1 MALATSLLANRSSR
15 LAFFRKLR
23 KSLYFRLGA
32 LLLSFTFILILVL
45 YYQFNYSFTTQDSIF
60 DSHEAYYYSKMVQGW
75 GTPPDTVLIK
85 EDIENL
91 LLDCIIFRLKDDYSE
106 ENGYGPIYWAYP
118 PKLKPEVFYSLTFME
133 DFEKHGVS
141 IPLQVDMGT
150 MGNRPS
156 TAVATDKFVF
166 YFSVDYTEPSGLA
179 NFILASILTII
190 SMIGLSFFIQRY
202 LYPVQLIKERVFA
215 LEEGDLESEIAIIGD
230 DELASLSRAVNRMIN
245 DIRYLLNQKQQ
256 LLLDV
261 SHELRTPL
269 ARMQLLIEML
279 PDHKNIGRLKNEV
292 SLLEGMISNMLL
304 SDRLSTPYQDLD
316 ISSIRLSRII
326 EKVLSMFPN
335 NHKIVEIIGDIPS
348 IKLNVDELKITLAI
362 RNLIDNAQKYAFSG
376 DKIQVS
382 FMLDSDNLVINIKDF
397 GPGISHDNI
406 EKLTTPF
413 YRVIKEGQNKRPGF
427 GLGLTICKKIIE
439 SHKGTLSISSKIGD
453 GSIFS
458 LILPL
463 N

>member
-1 MALATSLLANRSSR
+1 VLATSSLANQSSR
-15 LAFFRKLR
+15 ITFFRKLR

-32 LLLSFTFILILVL
+32 LLLGFTFILILVL

-60 DSHEAYYYSKMVQGW
+60 DAHEAYYYSEMVEGW
-75 GTPPDTVLIK
+75 GSPPDTNLIK

-91 LLDCIIFRLKDDYSE
+91 HLDCIIFRMEDDYSDE
-106 ENGYGPIYWAYP
+106 DGYGPIYWAYP
-118 PKLKPEVFYSLTFME
+118 SELKPEVFYSWTFPE

-150 MGNRPS
+150 MGDRP
-156 TAVATDKFVF
+156 TAAVATDEFVF
-166 YFSVDYTEPSGLA
+166 YLSVDYIEPSNLP
-179 NFILASILTII
+179 NFILASLLTIL
-190 SMIGLSFFIQRY
+190 SMIGLNFFIQRY
-202 LYPVQLIKERVFA
+202 LHPVQLIKERVFA
-215 LEEGDLESEIAIIGD
+215 LEEGDLESEIPILGD
-230 DELASLSRAVNRMIN
+230 DELASLSRAVNNMIN
-245 DIRYLLNQKQQ
+245 DIRYLLNQKHQ

-279 PDHKNIGRLKNEV
+279 PEHKNLGKLKNEV
-292 SLLEGMISNMLL
+292 LLLEGMISNMLL
-304 SDRLSTPYQDLD
+304 SERLSTPYQDLD
-316 ISSIRLSRII
+316 ISSIKLPRII
-326 EKVLSMFPN
+326 DKTMEMFPN
-335 NHKIVEIIGDIPS
+335 RDEIVEIIGEIP
-348 IKLNVDELKITLAI
+348 LMELHVDELKITLAI

-382 FMLDSDNLVINIKDF
+382 FTGDSDNLVINIKDF
-397 GPGISHDNI
+397 GPGISAENI

-413 YRVIKEGQNKRPGF
+413 YRIIKDGENKRPGF

-439 SHKGTLSISSKIGD
+439 AHKGTLSISSEIGK
-453 GSIFS
+453 GSTFS
-458 LILPL
+458 LMLPL

>member
-1 MALATSLLANRSSR
+1 MALVTSLSANRNSR
-15 LAFFRKLR
+15 ITFFRKLS

-45 YYQFNYSFTTQDSIF
+45 YYQFNYSFTTQDSIL
-60 DSHEAYYYSKMVQGW
+60 DSQEAYFYSKMVEGW
-75 GTPPDTVLIK
+75 GSIPDTILIK
-85 EDIENL
+85 EDIKNL
-91 LLDCIIFRLKDDYSE
+91 HLDCIILRLEDDFSDLD
-106 ENGYGPIYWAYP
+106 GFGPIYWSYP
-118 PKLKPEVFYSLTFME
+118 LDAKPEVFYTWLN
-133 DFEKHGVS
+133 HGELLEQGVF

-150 MGNRPS
+150 MGGRPS
-156 TAVATDKFVF
+156 TAVATDEFVF
-166 YFSVDYTEPSGLA
+166 YFSVDYTEPSDLA
-179 NFILASILTII
+179 NFILASILTIL

-202 LYPVQLIKERVFA
+202 LHPVQLIKERVFA

-230 DELASLSRAVNRMIN
+230 DELASLSRAVNRMIG

-279 PDHKNIGRLKNEV
+279 PEHKNSGRLKNEV

-326 EKVLSMFPN
+326 EKVMDMFPN
-335 NHKIVEIIGDIPS
+335 QDEIVEIIGDIPS
-348 IKLNVDELKITLAI
+348 IKLSVDELKITLAI

-382 FMLDSDNLVINIKDF
+382 FRLDSDNLVINIKDF
-397 GPGISHDNI
+397 GPGISAENI
-406 EKLTTPF
+406 EKLTMPF
-413 YRVIKEGQNKRPGF
+413 YRVIKEGENKRPGF

-439 SHKGTLSISSKIGD
+439 SHQGTLSISSKIGN

-458 LILPL
+458 LKLPL

>member
-1 MALATSLLANRSSR
+1 
-15 LAFFRKLR
+15 
-23 KSLYFRLGA
+23 
-32 LLLSFTFILILVL
+32 
-45 YYQFNYSFTTQDSIF
+45 
-60 DSHEAYYYSKMVQGW
+60 MVEGW
-75 GTPPDTVLIK
+75 GVIPDTILIK
-85 EDIENL
+85 EDIKNL
-91 LLDCIIFRLKDDYSE
+91 HLDCIIFRLEDDFSDE
-106 ENGYGPIYWAYP
+106 GGFGPIYWSYP
-118 PKLKPEVFYSLTFME
+118 LDAKPEVFYTWLNHGE
-133 DFEKHGVS
+133 LLEHGVF

-150 MGNRPS
+150 MGGRPS
-156 TAVATDKFVF
+156 TAVATDEFVF
-166 YFSVDYTEPSGLA
+166 YFSVDYTEPSDLA

-202 LYPVQLIKERVFA
+202 LHPVQLIKERVFA
-215 LEEGDLESEIAIIGD
+215 LEDGDLESEIAIIGD

-245 DIRYLLNQKQQ
+245 DIRFLLNQKQQ

-279 PDHKNIGRLKNEV
+279 PEHKNIGRLKNEV

-316 ISSIRLSRII
+316 ISSIKLSRMIK
-326 EKVLSMFPN
+326 KVMSMFPN
-335 NHKIVEIIGDIPS
+335 HHETIEIIGDIPS
-348 IKLNVDELKITLAI
+348 IKLNVDELKIMLAI

-376 DKIQVS
+376 DKIQVL

-397 GPGISHDNI
+397 GPGISPDNI
-406 EKLTTPF
+406 EKLTIPF
-413 YRVIKEGQNKRPGF
+413 YRVIKEDQNKRPGF

-439 SHKGTLSISSKIGD
+439 SHKGTLSISSKIGK

-458 LILPL
+458 LTLPL